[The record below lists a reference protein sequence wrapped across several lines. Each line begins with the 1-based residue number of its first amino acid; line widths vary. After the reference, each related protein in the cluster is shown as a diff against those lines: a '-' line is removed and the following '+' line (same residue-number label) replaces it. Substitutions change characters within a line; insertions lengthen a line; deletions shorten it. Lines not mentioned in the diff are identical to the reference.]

1 MIQTRNIDIDIEIDE
16 DTVMDWFDIES
27 PYSVATNDAKNIYD
41 SCCYFY
47 ECNHHL
53 SPAQRVKADFDQLD
67 EDEQRELFY
76 ELRKKYPMNEDEA

>member
-27 PYSVATNDAKNIYD
+27 PYGVAENDAKNIYD
-41 SCCYFY
+41 RCCYFY
-47 ECNHHL
+47 ECNRHL

-76 ELRKKYPMNEDEA
+76 ELRKKYPMNEDEV